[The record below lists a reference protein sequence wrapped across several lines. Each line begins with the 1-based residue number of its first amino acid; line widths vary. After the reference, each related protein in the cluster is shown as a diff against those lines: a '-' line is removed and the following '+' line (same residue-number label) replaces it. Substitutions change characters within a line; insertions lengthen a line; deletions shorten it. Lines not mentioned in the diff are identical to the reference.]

1 MDTIL
6 AALENAADG
15 AFVIDSNQ
23 RIVYWNHA
31 AEALFGHA
39 ANQVLGRSCFEI
51 IRGRDEH
58 DHAWCRGN
66 CHVAVGAR
74 DGETIETFNTLA
86 RTLDGETR
94 WINVSILALPAAAAG
109 EAALVLHLCRDATDL
124 KRNEQ
129 IARQALA
136 LLQSWQQPVQKVF
149 EIGMVAKR
157 RYERHFISKLTDADG
172 EQQETQHWLEVAFD
186 CGYLE
191 ETELRDLLSR
201 CERTGRLL
209 GGMIEKAELFCGEP
223 KTTVREPAVEYFVE
237 GNWDEED
244 SDR

>member
-94 WINVSILALPAAAAG
+94 WINVSILALPAAAG
-109 EAALVLHLCRDATDL
+109 SEAALVLHLCRDATDL

-136 LLQSWQQPVQKVF
+136 LLQSWQQPVQLRAIHTIQPPLSPLTEREQEVLELMAEGKSTDRIAAMLSISRATARNHIQNILQKLHVHSRAEAVAYAF
-149 EIGMVAKR
+149 EHG
-157 RYERHFISKLTDADG
+157 
-172 EQQETQHWLEVAFD
+172 
-186 CGYLE
+186 
-191 ETELRDLLSR
+191 LL
-201 CERTGRLL
+201 
-209 GGMIEKAELFCGEP
+209 A
-223 KTTVREPAVEYFVE
+223 RE
-237 GNWDEED
+237 
-244 SDR
+244 